1 MVNGAMPLQNG
12 LASSVAAFG
21 NTTFH
26 AFGMHMNEC
35 PIRPEMIVNTLRKKE
50 VKEKRG
56 DSKTRRECMSEPV
69 KCPVC
74 GKKFSRNLQ
83 EKLRDAV

>member
-1 MVNGAMPLQNG
+1 MK
-12 LASSVAAFG
+12 
-21 NTTFH
+21 
-26 AFGMHMNEC
+26 EC

-50 VKEKRG
+50 AKEKRG
-56 DSKTRRECMSEPV
+56 NSKTRRECMREPV